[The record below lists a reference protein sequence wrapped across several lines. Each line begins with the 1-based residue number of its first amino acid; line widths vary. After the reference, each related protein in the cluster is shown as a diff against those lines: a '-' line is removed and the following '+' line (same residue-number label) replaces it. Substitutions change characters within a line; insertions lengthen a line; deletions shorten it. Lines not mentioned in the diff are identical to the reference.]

1 MDEDLENTHLAYLA
15 KQLKDAFRKKKSAR
29 DRKPYKPHKRFDDH
43 ACWLR
48 TAKLVSKLRANPE
61 DFIEAQFRFS
71 KSTVFAN
78 TLHGATA
85 EKRYVQ
91 LVAMTSGVS
100 ADKIDKID
108 LTTAVTPGK
117 ADLAGRI
124 ASALAVLKS
133 AVGTSNFLHPAAKQY
148 ILSTPWMFDALTV
161 MIMAGQDP
169 DYKRQFREAALHAL
183 VVSPYLR
190 LAAEEMSLDLEPI
203 YNDTSEN

>member
-15 KQLKDAFRKKKSAR
+15 KQLKDAFRKKKSER
-29 DRKPYKPHKRFDDH
+29 DRKPYKPHKRFDDK

-48 TAKLVSKLRANPE
+48 TAKLVSRLKANPE

-78 TLHGATA
+78 TLHGPTA

-91 LVAMTSGVS
+91 FVSMTSGIS
-100 ADKIDKID
+100 ADKIDEMD
-108 LTTAVTPGK
+108 LATVVTPGK
-117 ADLAGRI
+117 ADLAGRM
-124 ASALAVLKS
+124 ANAMAVLES

-148 ILSTPWMFDALTV
+148 ILSTPWMFDALIV

-169 DYKRQFREAALHAL
+169 EYQRQFGEEARQMLTA
-183 VVSPYLR
+183 SPYLR
-190 LAAEEMSLDLEPI
+190 TAAEEMSLDLEPI
-203 YNDTSEN
+203 YNDPSAN